1 MEDWENMITTQRR
14 ASTNST
20 AMDHADSLQVKN
32 TKALVTVKDK
42 QLVFRGSQLSAAEAH
57 VEDLKAGS
65 DKCERQEMNGKKQ
78 VSVKDTNL
86 VTQALALK
94 LSDSKLRRI
103 LLKERDK
110 DRWSKMEK
118 KELEAELER
127 LEDHYEDLI
136 MNSPAVINRLES
148 VADGMREGYTATPK
162 IGKAQIKKDDKDEVL
177 STVHFSADCIATMS
191 LSENASEE
199 SKSQHLTASPASADT
214 SETEA
219 LHGSTGHSPKYQHEI
234 KVLMENNANLLQLV
248 EELTLEKVSP
258 KFETDIQQLEF
269 MLQSHFKV
277 QQLERENNNQL
288 DAARRRP
295 SEVCTADDEFDI
307 QTGSVTELWKSL
319 RLLQKSEK
327 SARGQTESAFRMLLN
342 LDNELRSKLLSL
354 KAMREVQQQKDRDLN
369 DSKEHVLLLTQ
380 KLLQMEADLHLTRME
395 PQKFSTNNSS
405 IQNVRVEQQEA
416 VNGMSNPKIGES
428 KITDNRSAM
437 NEVRVPVPASEVLIP
452 SLISSEVTPPK
463 RLSLSKIVP
472 PRVLGTKVA
481 PTLSPSEKSLNARI
495 SPIKTNS
502 PMASGNRVLATRVPD
517 AKSPPSAISN
527 TKVGAV
533 KKTLTRPQSEMT
545 INRLPAASTP
555 SQDILNLKLLQE
567 KLDQANNALKVSDEA
582 RSKLASDLMDADART
597 SIIEKSFKNL
607 EDMLHDA
614 NDKSAESQRGFN
626 SIKDQL
632 LFSKQNAEGLR
643 GQLTG
648 SKISA
653 EELKEKLAISQ
664 QCSTVLMEELLV
676 GQRNAGIMKAEQD
689 NSQKSPEIL
698 RGELVIS
705 QQTVTALRWDL
716 NVRQKSFEAQKA
728 DLVAAQSSLATKTKE
743 LTDSEELLLKAK
755 VDLVCAVRVHLVF
768 ASVQI
773 TYSTLYRIK
782 KMFYVDFPHCSGC
795 YNQSLGGQV
804 SW

>member
-14 ASTNST
+14 ASTNS
-20 AMDHADSLQVKN
+20 AAVDHANNLQVKN
-32 TKALVTVKDK
+32 KKALVTAKEK
-42 QLVFRGSQLSAAEAH
+42 QHVSRGRQISAAEAH
-57 VEDLKAGS
+57 VEDLKDGS
-65 DKCERQEMNGKKQ
+65 DKYERQDEKPN
-78 VSVKDTNL
+78 SVKDTNL
-86 VTQALALK
+86 ATQALALK

-103 LLKERDK
+103 SLKERDK
-110 DRWSKMEK
+110 DRWSRMEK

-127 LEDHYEDLI
+127 LGDRYEDLI
-136 MNSPAVINRLES
+136 MNSPAVVTRLES
-148 VADGMREGYTATPK
+148 VADGMKEGYTATPK
-162 IGKAQIKKDDKDEVL
+162 IGKAKIKKNDKDEVP

-199 SKSQHLTASPASADT
+199 SKSQQLTASPASAAI

-219 LHGSTGHSPKYQHEI
+219 LHGSTGHSTKYQHEI
-234 KVLMENNANLLQLV
+234 KVLMENNANLRQLV

-295 SEVCTADDEFDI
+295 SEQCTADDEFDL

-342 LDNELRSKLLSL
+342 LDTELRSKLLSL

-369 DSKEHVLLLTQ
+369 DSKEQVLLLTQ
-380 KLLQMEADLHLTRME
+380 KLLQMEAELQSTRME
-395 PQKFSTNNSS
+395 PHKISTNNSS
-405 IQNVRVEQQEA
+405 FQNVCVEQKEA
-416 VNGMSNPKIGES
+416 VNLLSDPKIEES
-428 KITDNRSAM
+428 KITDNQSVI

-452 SLISSEVTPPK
+452 SLTSSEVTPPK
-463 RLSLSKIVP
+463 RLSLSKMVP

-495 SPIKTNS
+495 LSIKTNS
-502 PMASGNRVLATRVPD
+502 PTALSNRMLATRVPD

-527 TKVGAV
+527 TKVGAI

-555 SQDILNLKLLQE
+555 SQDILDLKLLQE

-597 SIIEKSFKNL
+597 SMIEKSFKNL

-626 SIKDQL
+626 SVKDQL

-648 SKISA
+648 SKLSA
-653 EELKEKLAISQ
+653 EELKDKLAISQ

-716 NVRQKSFEAQKA
+716 NVRQKSFEALKA

-743 LTDSEELLLKAK
+743 LTDTEELLSKAK
-755 VDLVCAVRVHLVF
+755 VDLVCAVRVHMVF

-773 TYSTLYRIK
+773 TYSTLHQIK
-782 KMFYVDFPHCSGC
+782 NIQKKNV
-795 YNQSLGGQV
+795 LR
-804 SW
+804 